1 MAAPASRHRR
11 YQEPRISAFLEAS
24 KPYRPAIAR
33 VVFGCS
39 GCIARNSPSL
49 SCVGNTTLGSR
60 HVLLTSSSRSRE
72 ITVCRYGADGH
83 RCRLHNEG
91 RWLLFRQRPS
101 QKQQEFCG
109 SLNAA

>member
-49 SCVGNTTLGSR
+49 SCIGNATWGSR
-60 HVLLTSSSRSRE
+60 HVSLTPSS
-72 ITVCRYGADGH
+72 
-83 RCRLHNEG
+83 
-91 RWLLFRQRPS
+91 
-101 QKQQEFCG
+101 
-109 SLNAA
+109 